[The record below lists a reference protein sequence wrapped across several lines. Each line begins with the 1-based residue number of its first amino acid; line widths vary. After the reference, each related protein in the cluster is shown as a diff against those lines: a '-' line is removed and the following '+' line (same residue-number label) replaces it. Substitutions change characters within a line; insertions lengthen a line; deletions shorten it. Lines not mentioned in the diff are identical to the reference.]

1 MQHQG
6 TPPPAVAR
14 GQAGSLGP
22 RLALAFVGVALLA
35 IATLAGIAAATS
47 AEDVSE
53 LVSRHQVALDRAAA
67 AAAGAIW
74 RHEGKWDSAALGPL
88 LYLADEAGTAVQV
101 RDSAGNAVGT
111 SPDFGS
117 LDPHGQSRLPVVVD
131 GQQVGS
137 VTVRLSD
144 RGSSGAEQRLVPDLL
159 QAMGLAAVLAA
170 LLATLVAF
178 WLARRLA
185 SPVKR
190 LAQVA
195 HARGRGDR
203 EARAGRVSGPSEIR
217 ELAASFDQMA
227 DFADHEETLRR
238 NLIADISHE
247 LRTPAAILVAGS
259 EALID
264 GIVEPTAAQLAS
276 LHDEAGRLSALIDDL
291 QRLSSAEAASLELT
305 MTGCDLAEVAAVAA
319 DALGDSFDQAG
330 VSLVRRLD
338 PVGIKANAGRMHE
351 VIMNLL
357 TNALKY
363 TPAGGSAV
371 LEVAPAADRAFLRI
385 ADTGVGIPAE
395 ELPKIFDRFFR
406 GRQAASL
413 APGTGIGMTVV
424 AALVQAQGGDI
435 EVVSKPG
442 RGTEMTITFP
452 SAGAPP
458 TI

>member
-1 MQHQG
+1 
-6 TPPPAVAR
+6 
-14 GQAGSLGP
+14 
-22 RLALAFVGVALLA
+22 
-35 IATLAGIAAATS
+35 
-47 AEDVSE
+47 
-53 LVSRHQVALDRAAA
+53 
-67 AAAGAIW
+67 
-74 RHEGKWDSAALGPL
+74 
-88 LYLADEAGTAVQV
+88 
-101 RDSAGNAVGT
+101 
-111 SPDFGS
+111 
-117 LDPHGQSRLPVVVD
+117 
-131 GQQVGS
+131 

-144 RGSSGAEQRLVPDLL
+144 SGSSGAERRLVPDLL
-159 QAMGLAAVLAA
+159 KAMGLAAVLAA

-178 WLARRLA
+178 VLARHLA

-195 HARGRGDR
+195 HARGHGDR
-203 EARAGRVSGPSEIR
+203 EARAGQVSGPSEIR

-264 GIVEPTAAQLAS
+264 GIVEPTPAQLAS

-319 DALGDSFDQAG
+319 DALGDSFEQAG

-363 TPAGGSAV
+363 TPPGGSAV

-424 AALVQAQGGDI
+424 ATLVQAQGGDI